1 MRLTSCTSPAE
12 FQRRVEPFL
21 VQHEAEN
28 NLILGIVSG
37 LVRGP
42 ELYAQPPYLAL
53 VEDDAGAPVAAAL
66 RTPPFNVVLSLIP
79 DESARADAI
88 ALLAEVLRRKYGT
101 LPGVT
106 ADSASGRAFAEEWRR
121 LTGEPYRVQVA
132 ERIYQLNRVVP
143 VDGVPGTLRQATPD
157 DRDLLIAWLDAF
169 QKEAMPGSLETA
181 ERLIDQLFTSSA
193 RRMYLWVDGEP
204 VAMAGTSGQTPN
216 GARVGPVY
224 TPPTLRGKGYASAC
238 TAALSQ
244 LLLDEGRRFCFLYT
258 DLSNPTS
265 NKIYQAIG
273 YRPVCD
279 ADMYAFGADS
289 SAS

>member
-1 MRLTSCTSPAE
+1 MKLTTFTSPDE

-21 VQHEAEN
+21 VQREAEN
-28 NLILGIVSG
+28 NLILGILSG
-37 LVRGP
+37 LTRGP
-42 ELYAQPPYLAL
+42 GLYAEPPYLAL
-53 VEDDAGAPVAAAL
+53 VEDDAGAVGAAAL

-79 DESARADAI
+79 DESARADAL
-88 ALLAEVLRRKYGT
+88 ALLAEDLRRKYGE

-106 ADSASGRAFAEEWRR
+106 ADSASGRVFAEEWRR
-121 LTGEPYRVQVA
+121 LTGEPYRVAVA
-132 ERIYQLNRVVP
+132 ERIYQLDRVIP
-143 VDGVPGTLRQATPD
+143 VSGVPGTLRQATLN

-169 QKEAMPGSLETA
+169 QKEAMPGSPETA

-193 RRMYLWVDGEP
+193 RRMYLWADGEP

-224 TPPTLRGKGYASAC
+224 TPPALRGRGYASAC

-273 YRPVCD
+273 YRPVCN
-279 ADMYAFGADS
+279 ADMYTFGSDTS
-289 SAS
+289 GS